1 MNKAIIYTLLFLLA
15 TLPASAQSRRQIIAQ
30 QQEQLTEQQGQL
42 AAQQEQLDAQQ
53 RQIDSLLVAQQRM
66 INQLD
71 SLVNVQ
77 ATVRREADSL
87 IQQNQQ
93 LAQQVSQLVEKEQQK
108 AKQPARPKPQ
118 KKVPPAEY
126 LEKAQKGRRLSTFLQ
141 DVREDWMNLPGN
153 KIIETALMDTYVQQC
168 NMDRPDSIQNVVWHY
183 SFNKE
188 TDLVSVKKGFS
199 NCYTGGGMDYV
210 DTKTTPRT
218 TLKFSVECPNQTEY
232 ESYQTLL
239 ISVYSTMHYDWN
251 YKNGQH
257 TSFTETVRT

>member
-1 MNKAIIYTLLFLLA
+1 MNKGIVYTLLLILA
-15 TLPASAQSRRQIIAQ
+15 TLPASAQSRKQIIAQ
-30 QQEQLTEQQGQL
+30 QQEQLSAQQSQL
-42 AAQQEQLDAQQ
+42 VAQQEQLDAQQ
-53 RQIDSLLVAQQRM
+53 RQIDSLLVSQQRM
-66 INQLD
+66 IARLD
-71 SLVNVQ
+71 FLVNVQ

-93 LAQQVSQLVEKEQQK
+93 LTQQVSHLVEKEQQRP
-108 AKQPARPKPQ
+108 KQPAKPKPQ

-126 LEKAQKGRRLSTFLQ
+126 LEKAQKGRRLATFLQ

-183 SFNKE
+183 SFNE
-188 TDLVSVKKGFS
+188 EPNLVSVKEGFS
-199 NCYTGGGMDYV
+199 DCYTGGGMNYV

-239 ISVYSTMHYDWN
+239 ISIYSTMHYDWN
-251 YKNGQH
+251 YRNGQH